1 MLSHQNILNFQM
13 LTSNVNIDKKKKLL
27 KNIIN

>member
-27 KNIIN
+27 KNIII